1 MPVVLHRARHDA
13 SVIVRMTDQSF
24 AEKMAMRTD
33 VVLLESIGE
42 DRAARYRRP
51 RAHAHADRIR
61 VQESAD
67 PARMTGNQP
76 DPPRTGRGEMAC
88 RGMPVGRKRDVRA
101 AMSRI
106 TAIAACGPRRVMID
120 HFSTPFAV

>member
-1 MPVVLHRARHDA
+1 MPVFLHRAQHDA
-13 SVIVRMTDQSF
+13 STIIRTTDQSF
-24 AEKMAMRTD
+24 AEMMAVRTN
-33 VVLLESIGE
+33 VVPLASIGE
-42 DRAARYRRP
+42 DRTSRYRRP
-51 RAHAHADRIR
+51 CAHAHADRIR

-67 PARMTGNQP
+67 PARMTGKQP

-88 RGMPVGRKRDVRA
+88 RRMPVGRKRDVRA

>member
-1 MPVVLHRARHDA
+1 MRRPQRAARRFASSFGLHIDPSRQRHA
-13 SVIVRMTDQSF
+13 T
-24 AEKMAMRTD
+24 RTD
-33 VVLLESIGE
+33 VVRIDSIGE
-42 DRAARYRRP
+42 NRAARHGRP
-51 RAHAHADRIR
+51 CAHAHADRVR

-88 RGMPVGRKRDVRA
+88 RGMPVRCKRDART